1 MTSLLDR
8 LLQSRSTPDLAPA
21 IQFALR
27 FNYSLTLVSTR
38 PRSAR
43 WPWYHKG
50 HSSTTRSPAAPD
62 ELYVLVV
69 LATHLHSHCYTMPA
83 RKQCTRSTRGTTK
96 RSFVSQILV
105 RSKEA
110 THTKTPMCT
119 QRHRR
124 ETGTPGVIE
133 QEWIKMA
140 RVALEKTFW
149 PNDERIR
156 NSPSAHH
163 HFVQPQSA
171 CRRMDAEMSPLSKLQ
186 ATAHLFDLLMRH
198 VTLL

>member
-1 MTSLLDR
+1 MALVSQGSLIDDSIISSSRRAVCVGCAGNTS
-8 LLQSRSTPDLAPA
+8 P
-21 IQFALR
+21 
-27 FNYSLTLVSTR
+27 LTLLYNAGQKTM
-38 PRSAR
+38 
-43 WPWYHKG
+43 HKADSW
-50 HSSTTRSPAAPD
+50 H
-62 ELYVLVV
+62 
-69 LATHLHSHCYTMPA
+69 H
-83 RKQCTRSTRGTTK
+83 Q

-110 THTKTPMCT
+110 THTKNPMCT